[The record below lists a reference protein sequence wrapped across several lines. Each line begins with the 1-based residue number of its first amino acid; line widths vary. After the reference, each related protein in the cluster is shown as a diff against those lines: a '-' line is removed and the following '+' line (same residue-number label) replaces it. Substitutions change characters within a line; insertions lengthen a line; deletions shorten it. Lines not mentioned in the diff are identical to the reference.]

1 MAKPYQFLKVT
12 SLGDLRQKAGT
23 DPRYL
28 QLALV
33 SARNLGG
40 HPIDTL
46 DQAMTWLFL
55 NASETDENGVVGEV
69 NFCRDLVK

>member
-1 MAKPYQFLKVT
+1 MNNVDQFPKIK
-12 SLGDLRQKAGT
+12 SLGELRQKAGN

-28 QLALV
+28 QLALL

-55 NASETDENGVVGEV
+55 NASETDESEVVGEI

>member
-1 MAKPYQFLKVT
+1 MAKPYQFPKVK
-12 SLGDLRQKAGT
+12 SLGELRQKAGN

-28 QLALV
+28 QLALL

-46 DQAMTWLFL
+46 DQAMSWLNV
-55 NASETDENGVVGEV
+55 NAMETDEAGVVGEV